1 MLIACRC
8 DAGLTQEELGN
19 SIGVGSE
26 TYKRHERGETPFTI
40 YEMFEIQK
48 MLNERLGKYYTLD
61 ELFEMERFT
70 ITFSTPLILQRDLI
84 QITLTLAI

>member
-1 MLIACRC
+1 MTRGIKRKTKYKVYPMLIACRC

-19 SIGVGSE
+19 SIGVCSE
-26 TYKRHERGETPFTI
+26 TYKRHERGEMPFTI

-61 ELFEMERFT
+61 ELFEMER
-70 ITFSTPLILQRDLI
+70 L
-84 QITLTLAI
+84 